1 MIKYLCIDPKKVNST
16 TQEILDKAWQSD
28 WIFSWIVNWEFVFYK
43 KETTKSTPRA
53 EVLRAKEQLFYNRWV
68 IFGLCKYAFDEDFEI
83 LYKEWRD
90 ERKLNPQAKIFSER
104 SERLLFGKF
113 NKVSKP
119 IAVQMLKNAIEMK
132 YLSVYDLTESEKTKI
147 LEPLRIEKAK
157 QEEKMK
163 GFQDEQ
169 LKKEAEQ
176 KEAEIEKILKE
187 HPEIKEEATNEVEIS
202 MPNLKGVFK
211 EQTIKAKMRIIA
223 KIKYGK

>member
-1 MIKYLCIDPKKVNST
+1 
-16 TQEILDKAWQSD
+16 
-28 WIFSWIVNWEFVFYK
+28 
-43 KETTKSTPRA
+43 
-53 EVLRAKEQLFYNRWV
+53 
-68 IFGLCKYAFDEDFEI
+68 
-83 LYKEWRD
+83 
-90 ERKLNPQAKIFSER
+90 
-104 SERLLFGKF
+104 
-113 NKVSKP
+113 
-119 IAVQMLKNAIEMK
+119 MLKNAIEMK